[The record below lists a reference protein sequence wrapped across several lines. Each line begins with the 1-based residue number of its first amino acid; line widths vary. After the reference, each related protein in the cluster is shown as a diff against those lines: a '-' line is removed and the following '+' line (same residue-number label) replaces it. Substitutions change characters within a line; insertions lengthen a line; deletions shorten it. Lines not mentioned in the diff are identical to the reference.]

1 MPTAARL
8 FAALAFMAVGFF
20 AAETYR
26 LGLPQGQAWGHSSLV
41 AALLGLI
48 LGWSVMGRLTG
59 QGMPHAMAGG
69 LRTSFLLAVSALGLF
84 SVIEMGKRSLMKR
97 YDGVF
102 DALLGIVDLFFR
114 YAAGIFQPQ
123 PILVLILGGM
133 LGGALAEWS
142 GRRWS

>member
-26 LGLPQGQAWGHSSLV
+26 LGLPQGQTSARYSLV

-59 QGMPHAMAGG
+59 RGMTHAMAGG
-69 LRTSFLLAVSALGLF
+69 LRTSFLLAVAALGLF
-84 SVIEMGKRSLMKR
+84 SVMEMGKRSLMKR

-102 DALLGIVDLFFR
+102 DALLGVVDLFFHH
-114 YAAGIFQPQ
+114 AAGIFQPQ
-123 PILVLILGGM
+123 PIFVLILGGM
-133 LGGALAEWS
+133 LGGALAEWG

>member
-26 LGLPQGQAWGHSSLV
+26 LGLPPRPAWGSYSLV
-41 AALLGLI
+41 AALLGSL

-59 QGMPHAMAGG
+59 RGMPQAMAGG
-69 LRTSFLLAVSALGLF
+69 LRTSFLLAVSGLFLF
-84 SVIEMGKRSLMKR
+84 SVMEMGKRSLLKR
-97 YDGVF
+97 YDGVL
-102 DALLGIVDLFFR
+102 DALLGVVDLFFHH
-114 YAAGIFQPQ
+114 AAGIFQPQ
-123 PILVLILGGM
+123 PILVLILGGV